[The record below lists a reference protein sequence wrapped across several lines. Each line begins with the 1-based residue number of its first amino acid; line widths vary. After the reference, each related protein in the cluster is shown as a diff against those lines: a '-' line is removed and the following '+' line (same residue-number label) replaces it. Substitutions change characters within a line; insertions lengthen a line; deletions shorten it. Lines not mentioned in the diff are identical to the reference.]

1 METNYTRLYRV
12 FHWTIAISFFLLLI
26 TIFLRLTWMNKNS
39 VAGIIGTYLDETGQT
54 LTQDQLLTLAKQIRE
69 PMWKWHLY
77 IGYFLAGIFSLRFI
91 LPLFGILKFQNPLL
105 KKLKMKERFQK
116 WVYVAFYLGVTLSL
130 ATGLL
135 MEFGPRSLKDTLEGV
150 HVLSLYYLI
159 PFILIHLAGVITA
172 EISEQKGIVS
182 RLLGGVKA
190 TSS

>member
-39 VAGIIGTYLDETGQT
+39 VAGIIGTYLNETGQT
-54 LTQDQLLTLAKQIRE
+54 LTQNQLLTLAKQIRE

-135 MEFGPRSLKDTLEGV
+135 MEFGPRSLKDTMEGV

>member
-39 VAGIIGTYLDETGQT
+39 VAGIIGTYLNETGQT

>member
-39 VAGIIGTYLDETGQT
+39 VAGIIGTYLNETGQT
-54 LTQDQLLTLAKQIRE
+54 LTQNQLLTLAKQIRE